1 MENKLK
7 GWFKILKCYAW
18 KSRLWDKR
26 RKKKKEVR
34 QAKLKVKTPHTPL
47 WKGGAVE
54 TNWTTLRKPHRQP
67 PKAFA
72 CLVQRW
78 WSSWHVNACYSHN
91 NHFTFLLNILYI
103 LKDKPSGQHKCKTKK
118 KNKVERLKIVTG
130 LQLVILFKG
139 NTIILLKKLSSSQS
153 IL

>member
-1 MENKLK
+1 
-7 GWFKILKCYAW
+7 
-18 KSRLWDKR
+18 
-26 RKKKKEVR
+26 
-34 QAKLKVKTPHTPL
+34 L

-103 LKDKPSGQHKCKTKK
+103 LKDKHSSQHKCKTKK
-118 KNKVERLKIVTG
+118 KKQSGKVKNSNWVT
-130 LQLVILFKG
+130 VSHSF
-139 NTIILLKKLSSSQS
+139 
-153 IL
+153 